1 MKKHLITLFICALFI
16 SPFFLFFSK
25 NYKLL
30 AEIIIGTWVSGYLFS
45 MLTEIYFILN
55 DTDSHDLAPDSEN
68 GWVLE
73 YVEECCKKIGI
84 TNPPRIRI
92 DKKDGTMQIIG
103 TRFSSTIVIS
113 EDFIDYFNVET
124 VKAGISHELG
134 HLYLNHTLIK
144 TFLYMFIA
152 VPRFAN
158 QVSLYFIELLSLV
171 IGLIPL
177 IGWVINTIL
186 AIYYF
191 LAAVIVM
198 AFTSIISGIDFII
211 SRHSEY
217 EADKFSYVLGEHENL
232 LHFFHYTEDL
242 DKRSFFDF
250 KIKSHPRTLN
260 RKIKLQK
267 YLSSIDDK
275 YLNFDCSLP

>member
-1 MKKHLITLFICALFI
+1 MKKHLITLFICTLFI
-16 SPFFLFFSK
+16 SPLFLFFSK

-30 AEIIIGTWVSGYLFS
+30 VEIVAATWVSGYLFS
-45 MLTEIYFILN
+45 MITEIYFILN
-55 DTDSHDLAPDSEN
+55 DTDSYELTPDNEN
-68 GWVLE
+68 GWVID
-73 YVEECCKKIGI
+73 YVEECCSKIGI

-92 DKKDGTMQIIG
+92 DKNDGTMQIVG

-113 EDFIDYFNVET
+113 EDFINYFNIET

-144 TFLYMFIA
+144 IFLYMFMVI
-152 VPRFAN
+152 PRFAN
-158 QVSLYFIELLSLV
+158 QVSLYFLELFSIMIGIIPIIGFLV
-171 IGLIPL
+171 
-177 IGWVINTIL
+177 NTVL

-191 LAAVIVM
+191 LAFALVL
-198 AFTSIISGIDFII
+198 AFTSIVSAIDFIAT
-211 SRHSEY
+211 RRFEY

-232 LHFFHYTEDL
+232 LLFFHHTEDV
-242 DKRSFFDF
+242 DKRSWFDF
-250 KIKSHPRTLN
+250 RIKDHPKTLK

-275 YLNFDCSLP
+275 YLDFDYALL